1 MLPICNM
8 YIFTTLRLFLEF
20 RVSDRSIH
28 WMLSWG
34 HGVTRIFP
42 ETYILVTTYI
52 YIYIYIYLGYSQNTK
67 ITFRSVWPCN
77 DSSMSNSLFKARILL
92 KLCFTHF
99 FIIVAQGYTDSHN
112 I

>member
-1 MLPICNM
+1 MGS
-8 YIFTTLRLFLEF
+8 RGH
-20 RVSDRSIH
+20 SDISKNVY
-28 WMLSWG
+28 SSN
-34 HGVTRIFP
+34 
-42 ETYILVTTYI
+42 YI
-52 YIYIYIYLGYSQNTK
+52 YIYIFLGYSQNTQ
-67 ITFRSVWPCN
+67 ITFRSVLPN